1 MKKLIT
7 LALIGLTFIACSKA
21 NRSNLYP
28 DAGIV
33 TGVDRETDTVT
44 WTDGYHDW
52 CFEGTEDWMVGDG
65 IAAIMDDNGTEIV
78 TDDVIVSIRYIG

>member
-1 MKKLIT
+1 MKKLIA
-7 LALIGLTFIACSKA
+7 LALIALTLIACSKA
-21 NRSNLYP
+21 KRSTLYP

-44 WTDGYHDW
+44 WTDGWNDW

-65 IAAIMDDNGTEIV
+65 IAAIMDDNGTETV
-78 TDDVIVSIRYIG
+78 TDDVIVSVRYIG